1 MHSYRILRG
10 ALLVVVFWGVLV
22 SIATAP
28 AQEATR
34 RIAITAEIKGAIGPA
49 TSRFVEKAIRKAEA
63 DKAEVL
69 IFEINTPGGLVS
81 SMRDII
87 EHILASRVP
96 VVGYVSPSGAH
107 AASAG
112 TYILYATN
120 VAAMAPGTN
129 IGAATPVQVGSPA
142 LPGLPEQPKDKK
154 NTSDPKP
161 LNTQNALSKKAT
173 NDSVSLIRSLAALRG
188 RNADWAEKAVREAAT
203 LHEREALQQHAVEI
217 VAADVNELLSALNG
231 KKVTI
236 GKTTHVLATKDLT
249 VERYEPDAVTKLLSV
264 ISNPE
269 IALFLVLIGMY
280 GLIFEL
286 ANPGHI
292 VPGVVGAI
300 SLLLGMYALEQLPLD
315 YAGLALLLLG
325 IAFMVA
331 EAFTPAFGVF
341 GVGGIVAFIA
351 GAAMLVDSDVPEFQL
366 SWSVIITSAA
376 LSAGFLTLLIGYMW
390 RVHGLRVRT
399 GAEQML
405 GSKVVVVEWAGVEG
419 AVWIQGERWNARG
432 DRAYAIGDEL
442 VVRKIDGLTLVV
454 AAQPFPEA

>member
-1 MHSYRILRG
+1 VHSYRILRG
-10 ALLVVVFWGVLV
+10 ALLVVVLWSAVL
-22 SIATAP
+22 ITTAP
-28 AQEATR
+28 AQDAPR

-69 IFEINTPGGLVS
+69 IFELNTPGGLVT

-87 EHILASRVP
+87 EYILGSHVP
-96 VVGYVSPSGAH
+96 IVGYVSPSGAH

-120 VAAMAPGTN
+120 IAAMAPGTN
-129 IGAATPVQVGSPA
+129 IGAATPVQIGTPG

-154 NTSDPKP
+154 NEPTAKP
-161 LNTQNALSKKAT
+161 ASNQDALSQKAM
-173 NDSVSLIRSLAALRG
+173 NDSVSLIRSLAILRG
-188 RNADWAEKAVREAAT
+188 RNVDWAEKAVREAAT
-203 LHEREALQQHAVEI
+203 LHEREALQQHAIEI
-217 VAADVNELLSALNG
+217 VASDVNELLTALNG
-231 KKVTI
+231 RKVTV
-236 GKTTHVLATKDLT
+236 GKTVHVLSTGGLT
-249 VERYEPDAVTKLLSV
+249 VERYEPDAVTKLLGV

-286 ANPGHI
+286 ANPGHV

-300 SLLLGMYALEQLPLD
+300 SLVLGMYALEQLPLD

-341 GVGGIVAFIA
+341 GIGGIVAFIA

-376 LSAGFLTLLIGYMW
+376 VSAGFLTLLIGYMW
-390 RVHGLRVRT
+390 RVHGLRVRS
-399 GAEQML
+399 GIEQML

-419 AVWIQGERWNARG
+419 AVWVQGERWSARG

-454 AAQPFPEA
+454 TAPPFPEA